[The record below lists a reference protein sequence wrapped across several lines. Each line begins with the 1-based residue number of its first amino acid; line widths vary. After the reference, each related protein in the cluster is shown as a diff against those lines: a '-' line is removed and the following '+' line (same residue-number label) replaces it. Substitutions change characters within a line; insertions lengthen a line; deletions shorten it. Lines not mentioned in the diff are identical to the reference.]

1 MFGRWVFPICGGVE
15 IPAKKPPPPLHFS
28 PLPTGVRP
36 LLRQFGGRSEV
47 NTCYVVPLSSALNT
61 MLRRS
66 HALIY
71 HLATAFVSFCLSN
84 PHVVDAWV
92 SDGIAKGQTKCAPK
106 SAHSRH
112 ACARK
117 DDNYQE
123 DELPIITLSNDE
135 GKCKPS
141 TTRASRRDFLT
152 KSASSLAALVGPI
165 LLNAKDSCAAAQ
177 TNIITTDQQQPQ
189 TSLLAVPNLQCL
201 TDLPPITPGCVR
213 IYLCR
218 HGQTENNRLRKVQGA
233 RVDPS
238 LNVYGAE
245 MASRIGMALS
255 YLPKEVQPTVAVHSK
270 LTRARE
276 TAQIATKTLS
286 DIRMSSQR
294 KTNPDVQL
302 DPSYLVETYGQ
313 EGTIS
318 VPTLAELE
326 RTGIKD
332 VTLPSLG
339 EVDFGTGFDGAN
351 VEMVKAGM
359 YATYASWSV
368 GAIDRRMDG
377 GGESGREVLNRAA
390 SALSSLADIAKT
402 NGGTVLAV
410 SHSTYLR
417 TLLGA
422 IMDISL
428 AKAAT
433 MEQKNGCINVL
444 DINVEGATA
453 KLGPK
458 SGLFGSSLSPVSDF
472 DLVLPETHIIRMNE
486 FRHLEGITWPTA
498 DAV

>member
-1 MFGRWVFPICGGVE
+1 
-15 IPAKKPPPPLHFS
+15 
-28 PLPTGVRP
+28 
-36 LLRQFGGRSEV
+36 
-47 NTCYVVPLSSALNT
+47 
-61 MLRRS
+61 MLCRS
-66 HALIY
+66 HALFF
-71 HLATAFVSFCLSN
+71 HLATAFVFLLSN
-84 PHVVDAWV
+84 PYAVDAWV
-92 SDGIAKGQTKCAPK
+92 SDGKRQSK
-106 SAHSRH
+106 STPFSANSLH
-112 ACARK
+112 ACARN
-117 DDNYQE
+117 DDII
-123 DELPIITLSNDE
+123 DTLPLRLSNDVKE
-135 GKCKPS
+135 CKPS
-141 TTRASRRDFLT
+141 TTTASRRNFLT
-152 KSASSLAALVGPI
+152 KSTASVAALAGPI
-165 LLNAKDSCAAAQ
+165 LLDAQNSHAAQ
-177 TNIITTDQQQPQ
+177 TSIITIDEQQPQ
-189 TSLLAVPNLQCL
+189 TSLLAVPNLKCL
-201 TDLPPITPGCVR
+201 ADLPPITPGCVR

-238 LNVYGAE
+238 LNYYGAE

-255 YLPKEVQPTVAVHSK
+255 YLPKEVQPTVAVHSQ

-286 DIRMSSQR
+286 DIRTSSQR
-294 KTNPDVQL
+294 KTNPDVQF
-302 DPSYLVETYGQ
+302 DPSYLIDNYGR

-318 VPTLAELE
+318 VPTSAELE

-332 VTLPSLG
+332 MTLPSLG

-390 SALSSLADIAKT
+390 SALSSLVDIAKT

-422 IMDISL
+422 IMDVSL

-458 SGLFGSSLSPVSDF
+458 SGLFGGSLSPVTDF
-472 DLVLPETHIIRMNE
+472 ELLLPETHIIRMNE
-486 FRHLEGITWPTA
+486 FRHLEGVTWPTT
-498 DAV
+498 DTV